1 MKLYRLHD
9 KVYQEPLSKDFD
21 FENAVEITSP
31 IKEDG
36 TIWDTHPDKS
46 ILETKKDGSFFKYYL
61 PNGKADTKRELS
73 ETTKQLI
80 SQVKVHRDSLISQ
93 VEWRRT
99 RHQDE
104 VSLGLEPTE
113 PLLPILEYI
122 QALRDVPSQAG
133 FPETISWP
141 EAPNE

>member
-1 MKLYRLHD
+1 MIAGY
-9 KVYQEPLSKDFD
+9 
-21 FENAVEITSP
+21 
-31 IKEDG
+31 IK
-36 TIWDTHPDKS
+36 
-46 ILETKKDGSFFKYYL
+46 
-61 PNGKADTKRELS
+61 KRS
-73 ETTKQLI
+73 ETDYVINCDAQGNGGYNVVPKDIDPYNKYTIEEIETYLTEHPEMLLDSEAIDTEQLI
-80 SQVKVHRDSLISQ
+80 SQVKAKRDSLISQ

>member
-1 MKLYRLHD
+1 MLLD
-9 KVYQEPLSKDFD
+9 SE
-21 FENAVEITSP
+21 AI
-31 IKEDG
+31 
-36 TIWDTHPDKS
+36 DT
-46 ILETKKDGSFFKYYL
+46 E
-61 PNGKADTKRELS
+61 
-73 ETTKQLI
+73 QLI
-80 SQVKVHRDSLISQ
+80 SQVKAKRDSLISQ

>member
-1 MKLYRLHD
+1 MQGHILKRSNVDYVINCDAQGNGGYNVVPKDIDPYNKYTIEEVETYLTEHPERLLD
-9 KVYQEPLSKDFD
+9 SE
-21 FENAVEITSP
+21 AI
-31 IKEDG
+31 
-36 TIWDTHPDKS
+36 DT
-46 ILETKKDGSFFKYYL
+46 E
-61 PNGKADTKRELS
+61 
-73 ETTKQLI
+73 QLI
-80 SQVKVHRDSLISQ
+80 SQVKAKRDSLISQ

>member
-1 MKLYRLHD
+1 MIAGY
-9 KVYQEPLSKDFD
+9 
-21 FENAVEITSP
+21 
-31 IKEDG
+31 IK
-36 TIWDTHPDKS
+36 
-46 ILETKKDGSFFKYYL
+46 
-61 PNGKADTKRELS
+61 KRS
-73 ETTKQLI
+73 ETDYVINCDAQGNGGYNVVPKDIDPYNKYTIEEVETYLIEHPEMLLDSEAIDTEQLI
-80 SQVKVHRDSLISQ
+80 SQVKAKRDSLISQ